1 MARATYD
8 VVRVTEDTIFLV
20 DRNYGMSVTN
30 DAENVVAEVVGEY
43 GDKRVVYRDS
53 MGRWDELVHTN
64 GSFGCFAP
72 YRGASPL

>member
-20 DRNYGMSVTN
+20 DRNRGMSVTN
-30 DAENVVAEVVGEY
+30 DAENVVAEVVDEY
-43 GDKRVVYRDS
+43 GDKRVIYRDS
-53 MGRWDELVHTN
+53 MGQWDELVHTN
-64 GSFGCFAP
+64 GVFDGFAP